1 MRLNSIKQIQPALVF
16 VGILIA
22 IPSGLLF
29 HNQSCAICSC
39 RTPSFLFISGKTLL
53 MVPAREMVVASDGYK
68 YNVNPCSGKR
78 RSIDSRRGPS
88 CHFSAW
94 SSYHPPKSCTGPQRG
109 WVPQLQQRCQWWA
122 TSAANNT
129 GCLCV
134 AALVVHGTRTRLDGQ
149 GRIRMIHTEDREDQ
163 RRVRLHRCLCGK
175 GKAWNIQI
183 Y

>member
-1 MRLNSIKQIQPALVF
+1 MDLKESYCSSVTHLALTAYRLVTSDMRLNSIKQIQPALVF

-39 RTPSFLFISGKTLL
+39 RTPSFLFTSGKTLL

-88 CHFSAW
+88 CHFSA
-94 SSYHPPKSCTGPQRG
+94 
-109 WVPQLQQRCQWWA
+109 
-122 TSAANNT
+122 
-129 GCLCV
+129 
-134 AALVVHGTRTRLDGQ
+134 
-149 GRIRMIHTEDREDQ
+149 
-163 RRVRLHRCLCGK
+163 
-175 GKAWNIQI
+175 
-183 Y
+183 